1 MDLLG
6 VLETYCDEMN
16 SDEEDVVS
24 DNPIIVSQPKQVQA
38 VSVAFFVFVDH
49 EWRQSIIMNL

>member
-1 MDLLG
+1 
-6 VLETYCDEMN
+6 MN

>member
-1 MDLLG
+1 
-6 VLETYCDEMN
+6 MN
-16 SDEEDVVS
+16 SDKEDVVS

-49 EWRQSIIMNL
+49 RLRQSMNLPSIYRLVML